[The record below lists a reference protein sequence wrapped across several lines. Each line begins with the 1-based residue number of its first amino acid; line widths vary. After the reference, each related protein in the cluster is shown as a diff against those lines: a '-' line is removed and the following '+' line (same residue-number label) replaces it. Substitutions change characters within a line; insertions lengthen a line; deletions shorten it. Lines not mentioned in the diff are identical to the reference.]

1 VRLGRIRPILL
12 VAALWLGAGVTP
24 ERALAQERAPVSA
37 VASLA
42 LQPWHGV
49 DWTRSREAAT
59 VPGTEKLADEWSL
72 REPVL
77 EGITWKSAFE
87 EREVGTHDSL
97 PLVSWEARSASPLWA
112 GTVIGDFHLIAVEP
126 ANALGTG
133 IEPRRWLRLAIK
145 ENWGRLALGVRF
157 ESVSPGLEK
166 VTGGDVKGETE
177 GGEVWLEGR
186 EGPVSLRLSGGQFW
200 DNLADYPWAP
210 RTTKTQGG
218 TALGLS
224 LPIGTALS
232 VGYQSGLAERAPGVR
247 PRTALAAAPQAS
259 EFQSVLTS
267 LTCGGAAWG
276 LTVSSTYDPSNDL
289 RNPAQ
294 ETTSLTHDVSASL
307 QLLPSITIMPA
318 VSVTEDAYEWSGI
331 RSQTTSAS
339 VSVSWI
345 SILEGVDLTVWG
357 SYARNKTTDNLYD
370 ATAINTA
377 ADLVWRLRQVG
388 STRASLALEV
398 GSNHYLDG
406 VTAPA
411 ETAEVYG
418 MLTLRIATF

>member
-1 VRLGRIRPILL
+1 MRLGRIPPILL

-42 LQPWHGV
+42 LQPWHRV
-49 DWTRSREAAT
+49 DWTRSGEAAT
-59 VPGTEKLADEWSL
+59 VPWTDRLADEWSL
-72 REPVL
+72 REPAL
-77 EGITWKSAFE
+77 EGVNWKSAFE
-87 EREVGTHDSL
+87 EREVDTHDNRT
-97 PLVSWEARSASPLWA
+97 LVSWEARSASPLWS

-126 ANALGTG
+126 ANTLGTG

-157 ESVSPGLEK
+157 ESVSPGLKK
-166 VTGGDVKGETE
+166 VTGGNVKGETE

-232 VGYQSGLAERAPGVR
+232 VGYQSGLAERAPGAR
-247 PRTALAAAPQAS
+247 PRAALAAAPQAS

-267 LTCGGAAWG
+267 LTAWS
-276 LTVSSTYDPSNDL
+276 LTVSSTYAPSNDL
-289 RNPAQ
+289 RNRAQ

-331 RSQTTSAS
+331 RSQTTSAL

-357 SYARNKTTDNLYD
+357 SYASNKTTDNLYD

-388 STRASLALEV
+388 STRTSLALEV
-398 GSNHYLDG
+398 GSNHHLDA

-411 ETAEVYG
+411 GSAEVYG
-418 MLTLRIATF
+418 ILTLRIATF